1 MGQTLREKI
10 ATLFC
15 VGVLVA
21 AAWFW
26 ALQIGDVIEILSL
39 AYGD

>member
-1 MGQTLREKI
+1 MGKTRQEKI
-10 ATLFC
+10 ATVVS

-26 ALQIGDVIEILSL
+26 ALQVGDVIEVLSM
-39 AYGD
+39 AYG